1 MGYEEGCNV
10 RILIQRHNFSA
21 VHGWW
26 WFSSTSEGDI
36 FYCFAFLF
44 LNQHFIPLI
53 ARHVLLCNSCNS
65 SFLFSFQQSLLYCHE
80 RLKCMIPPASLKAS
94 CPTANPNSFRRR
106 HWCSGSEV
114 TVEIISGLKVQ
125 PASLKAPGGS
135 TLLSSC
141 HKASC
146 QQGLLSPDG
155 LRRARNPHCPFV
167 RHLGRSSC
175 LSVDLPPK
183 QGCYGMWRLL
193 AL

>member
-1 MGYEEGCNV
+1 MGGGGSV
-10 RILIQRHNFSA
+10 RLPRVTYFIVLLF
-21 VHGWW
+21 
-26 WFSSTSEGDI
+26 FSSISI
-36 FYCFAFLF
+36 LYLSLHVMYCYVTAAIHRFCFPF
-44 LNQHFIPLI
+44 NK
-53 ARHVLLCNSCNS
+53 VYCM
-65 SFLFSFQQSLLYCHE
+65 YCHE